1 VFDPLAVLLLIASN
15 QTLKRLREEHNEVE
29 VPKKVKKTKKVDTST
44 ALSVELFT
52 DDNEVI
58 PKSDIVNFK

>member
-15 QTLKRLREEHNEVE
+15 QTLRRLRESHDEVE

-44 ALSVELFT
+44 GLSVELFT
-52 DDNEVI
+52 EDNEVI